1 MLWWRISADHES
13 SNLRYDFGM
22 VKHESPGAVNVPELV
37 KKMISSA
44 MQEERQLTLLRQ
56 ALIDDDNDAV
66 REIAWAL
73 VEIGSERQELQAEAR

>member
-1 MLWWRISADHES
+1 
-13 SNLRYDFGM
+13 M